1 MRTVEEMIA
10 EKAKSM
16 QDLII
21 RLEDLSPKFK
31 RVDVMMKNIGPF
43 IEYRNMIVEERLLV
57 CVKVK
62 RMVDIE
68 PVIEYL
74 QNQLAIEFD
83 GTSDYAAGGWRSFTS
98 KGAEWLR
105 VDAELIGDG
114 PECRRVIV
122 GYETVPKYEIKCG
135 EDAAQP
141 DAQAPEQP

>member
-10 EKAKSM
+10 DKAKSM

-31 RVDVMMKNIGPF
+31 RVDVLMKNIGPF
-43 IEYRNMIVEERLLV
+43 IQYRNMIVEERLFV

-83 GTSDYAAGGWRSFTS
+83 GTSDNPSAGWRSFTS

-105 VDAELIGDG
+105 VDSELIGDG

-141 DAQAPEQP
+141 DPQAPEQP